1 MTDLVVGSADSLD
14 PESIAIRTFGQ
25 ARKGFDQ
32 REVRHFLDR
41 VAEAVRTSQARVA
54 RLEARIVELEGRL
67 TARVIDLD
75 EDELMVKL
83 GEETTRVLRSAREAA
98 AELYARAEERAQSLR
113 QAAHDESTQV
123 RQEAAAWAEQTR
135 RSAETESSDVRRAA
149 AREALHEMERAKEI
163 GRSMIDEAKS
173 VRERVIAELQRRRDL
188 AAEQIAQL
196 LRERQAL
203 RSSLDSVSRL
213 FDDIGAQLDD
223 SAFVMPPLA
232 ELAPEPTGSRR
243 RRELTEPT
251 TPETEASAIGRVR
264 DGADADRDT
273 ERTEVGAA
281 AADEA
286 VAAAEVGTAEVVAEE
301 VAAAEVAVATP
312 PLGTPVIEA
321 DTHRDG
327 PEAPLD
333 ESVEVVQEVEFVEE
347 IVVVEEAGLVED
359 AGLAEDAGLV
369 EEELEPGERESADV
383 AMPRSGEAGVDT
395 DHSQFDLEPG
405 ADGESE
411 GEADRGPDDRRR
423 REVRHVAGASHSAD
437 VIDAIF
443 ARIKADR
450 QEDRRAAGHD
460 TAAPAPQQPATPAAP
475 SGPAREAVA
484 SLLPRA
490 PRSGSDVEGDGAAV
504 MSFTT
509 GAALGSV
516 TPRLPADFDDGR
528 WHGDEFDEFDDDD
541 GEGDSDPDTGQVA
554 VTAEPA
560 TVVNL
565 SAWRSP
571 EVVGDRAKLAR
582 DDAIAAVGDSLVRRM
597 KRVLQDEQNSVLE
610 AIGRVRRPNDWA
622 GVLPNSERLRSKFA
636 DEPVAGLV
644 EAAAAGWQAGAGSD
658 LGGEPTDVPLADL
671 AELIASHVLDPLAVQ
686 LGRIRPADL
695 DVDAVNDAVGAAFRE
710 ARSMR
715 VEPVVLS
722 AVSAAYCRGVY
733 VATPEGARFRWVVDH
748 GGAPSPDCDDNAL
761 SNPVARGTSFPT
773 GHLYPPVH
781 ERCRCLVVPVPA
793 E

>member
-243 RRELTEPT
+243 RRELAEPT
-251 TPETEASAIGRVR
+251 TP
-264 DGADADRDT
+264 
-273 ERTEVGAA
+273 EVGAA
-281 AADEA
+281 AADAA
-286 VAAAEVGTAEVVAEE
+286 VAAAEAVAEMATAEVV
-301 VAAAEVAVATP
+301 AAEVAVATP

-321 DTHRDG
+321 DAHRDG

-333 ESVEVVQEVEFVEE
+333 ESIEVVQEVEFVEE

-369 EEELEPGERESADV
+369 EEELEPAERESAEEAV
-383 AMPRSGEAGVDT
+383 PRSGEAGVDT
-395 DHSQFDLEPG
+395 DDSQFDLEPG

-460 TAAPAPQQPATPAAP
+460 TAPPAPQQPTQPAAP

-571 EVVGDRAKLAR
+571 EVLGDRAKLAR
-582 DDAIAAVGDSLVRRM
+582 DDAVAAVGDSLVRRM

-610 AIGRVRRPNDWA
+610 AIGRVRRPDDWA